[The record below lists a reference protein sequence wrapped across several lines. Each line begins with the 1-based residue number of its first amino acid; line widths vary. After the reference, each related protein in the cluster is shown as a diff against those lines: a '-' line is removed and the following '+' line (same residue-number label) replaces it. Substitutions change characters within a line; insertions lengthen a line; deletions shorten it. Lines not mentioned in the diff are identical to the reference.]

1 MEVYQMPRLSLG
13 LIIAVLLSLIANIG
27 LAQNYTQSLIPEATD
42 GIGISNFVADV
53 IIVSDSWS
61 TALFKSYFEN
71 SLIIT
76 LVLIGMLII
85 SLIFQKKKDRS
96 WGYYGQ
102 NGR

>member
-1 MEVYQMPRLSLG
+1 MSRLSLG
-13 LIIAVLLSLIANIG
+13 LIIAVLLSFVANIG
-27 LAQNYTQSLIPEATD
+27 LAQNYTQSLIPEAND
-42 GIGISNFVADV
+42 EIGISNFVADL

-76 LVLIGMLII
+76 LVLIGLLSI
-85 SLIFQKKKDRS
+85 SLVFQKRKDRA
-96 WGYYGQ
+96 WGYYGR